1 MILMS
6 LLHSI
11 KDGTLSRAKR
21 KGVAI
26 QPKIIHERGDVNE
39 VVVAFRPDL
48 FGAYFTILDK
58 YHQPRLTRL
67 EADLLARVGSGSHH
81 LARAIADAALGATV
95 RQLRYK
101 TRWYGS
107 TLITADR
114 WYPSTKRCSRCG
126 QVKKD
131 AIPLEERTFHC
142 EECGLVEDRDL
153 NAAKNLAEWPGVAR
167 TLETP
172 VEGGVQS
179 TAAKPLLIQ
188 PPSESG
194 TISLGRGPRRWM

>member
-1 MILMS
+1 MKNMM
-6 LLHSI
+6 
-11 KDGTLSRAKR
+11 G
-21 KGVAI
+21 
-26 QPKIIHERGDVNE
+26 N
-39 VVVAFRPDL
+39 
-48 FGAYFTILDK
+48 
-58 YHQPRLTRL
+58 
-67 EADLLARVGSGSHH
+67 HH
-81 LARAIADAALGATV
+81 LARAIADAAWGETL

-101 TRWYGS
+101 TQWYGS

-114 WYPSTKRCSRCG
+114 WHPSTKRCSRCRD
-126 QVKKD
+126 VKEKM
-131 AIPLEERTFHC
+131 PLDERVFHC
-142 EECGLVEDRDL
+142 ECCGLVVDRDL

-179 TAAKPLLIQ
+179 AAAQPLIQ